1 MNTVDLSYWGL
12 AVGLL
17 LMLLPLYYLYKYK
30 TGLVKATVIGTLRM
44 LLQLFLFGFY
54 MKYIFLIDNPFVNV
68 LWVMVMVAVASET
81 AVTRSQVRRGA
92 LYIPLFLGFSFT
104 ALLIGFYFLIFVIG
118 LGRDVFTAR
127 YFIPV
132 MGILLGNMLSV
143 NVISLNTFFSGLGRE
158 RQLYYYLLANGATV
172 AEARAPFVKE
182 ALVKAFTPCIANM
195 AVMGLVALPGTM
207 IGQILGGSAPDV
219 AIKYQIMIAV
229 ITFSASML
237 SVMLTL
243 RLSSGKIFDSWGRIK
258 DISK

>member
-1 MNTVDLSYWGL
+1 M
-12 AVGLL
+12 
-17 LMLLPLYYLYKYK
+17 
-30 TGLVKATVIGTLRM
+30 
-44 LLQLFLFGFY
+44 
-54 MKYIFLIDNPFVNV
+54 
-68 LWVMVMVAVASET
+68 
-81 AVTRSQVRRGA
+81 
-92 LYIPLFLGFSFT
+92 
-104 ALLIGFYFLIFVIG
+104 
-118 LGRDVFTAR
+118 
-127 YFIPV
+127 
-132 MGILLGNMLSV
+132 
-143 NVISLNTFFSGLGRE
+143 
-158 RQLYYYLLANGATV
+158 YYYLLANGATV

-243 RLSSGKIFDSWGRIK
+243 WLSSGKIFDSWGRIK